1 MIRKG
6 RGSGSRSG
14 EPFLFRPLCPCI
26 LRGLGSLSLT
36 SPRSPLASPSKAG
49 LRSPQRAKKRDEDN
63 RHDRPF
69 VLVSYGGLVRSRS
82 QAPGPPSLRPAKLGY
97 ARLPIEGMRKKVH
110 VAADRPTLG
119 LIDRAGARVAAAPF
133 RQNSNSFSRDGPRR
147 AKLGGS
153 PRSHGNPRRV
163 PK

>member
-69 VLVSYGGLVRSRS
+69 VLKRCPEIGSGRRHDVGWGIFPRALTADSVAPAGVGALGKMPGLRNRSLDGIEDRQGDRDVIYG
-82 QAPGPPSLRPAKLGY
+82 
-97 ARLPIEGMRKKVH
+97 
-110 VAADRPTLG
+110 
-119 LIDRAGARVAAAPF
+119 
-133 RQNSNSFSRDGPRR
+133 
-147 AKLGGS
+147 
-153 PRSHGNPRRV
+153 
-163 PK
+163 